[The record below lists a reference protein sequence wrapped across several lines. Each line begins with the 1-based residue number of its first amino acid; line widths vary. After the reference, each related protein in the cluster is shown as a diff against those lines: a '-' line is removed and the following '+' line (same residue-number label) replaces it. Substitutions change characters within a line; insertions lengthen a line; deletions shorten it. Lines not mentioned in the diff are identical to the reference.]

1 MPSMSRPTSAVRL
14 PSGLRPVVPF
24 VPAIAIVV
32 LQLVAFPMSAGA
44 WSLGVIVGLLTAL
57 VAMGMALIYRS
68 NRIINFAQG
77 DLGTVPTV
85 LAVGIISVSGL
96 PWLVGVVAGLSSAL
110 VLGAVI
116 EMVIIRR
123 FFRSP
128 RLLLTVATIGLS
140 QLLIVCG
147 LLLPKLWHLQIFA
160 DKRIPDPVP
169 WKVSIGTQLF
179 GGSEIL
185 AVILAPVLLIA
196 LGLFL
201 RASDL
206 GIALR
211 ASAER
216 SDRAAVLGIPVRR
229 LQTLVWA
236 IAAVL
241 SFVGVFLHASIFGV
255 GGAAALSPQVLVFAL
270 AAMVLGRL
278 DHLPAVTAS
287 AVALRILG
295 QGIDA
300 NNPSSPGRTYVILA
314 LVVLAALV
322 LRRASVQRK
331 DVDGSS
337 WGASDEIRPVPRE
350 LAGLVPVRIARVLL
364 PILAVAAAAALPLI
378 LGPGDLVRARTVVAF
393 ALIVLSVVVLTGWA
407 GQVSLGQMSF
417 AGVGGVMGAVA
428 TQTWHLDLSLAIIL
442 AGLAGAAVAVVVG
455 LPALRLPGLYLS
467 VTTLAFAL
475 ACSNFFLNRKEQ
487 TWIPRGALD
496 ERLLFRTIDLRGQTA
511 RYEFVLAVVVL
522 CFIAV
527 AGIRQSR
534 TGRALIAVR
543 DNERAA
549 AAFSVP
555 VVRAKLTGFALS
567 GFLAAVGG
575 CLLIQANGAYEEE
588 LFVAQESLGVFTSAV
603 VGGLGSL
610 TGAVLGA
617 LYLSGGR
624 FFLPESWRL
633 LPSAIGVL
641 LVLMV
646 LPGGLGKLVFR
657 GRDALLRRLAVR
669 RGIVVASLLADEAG
683 ADLAVPDAIKVAI
696 APRPGSGANGTDEP
710 PEVPEAEPVGSAR

>member
-1 MPSMSRPTSAVRL
+1 MSRATSRL
-14 PSGLRPVVPF
+14 QIPSGLHVIGPY
-24 VPAIAIVV
+24 VPAIAVV
-32 LQLVAFPMSAGA
+32 ALQLVAFPVSAGA

-77 DLGTVPTV
+77 DLGLVPTV
-85 LAVGIISVSGL
+85 LAVGIIAVSGL
-96 PWLVGVVAGLSSAL
+96 PWLVGMIAGLAAAL
-110 VLGAVI
+110 VLGAVV
-116 EMVIIRR
+116 ELVVIRR
-123 FFRSP
+123 FFRAP

-147 LLLPKLWHLQIFA
+147 LLIPRLWHLRLFT
-160 DKRIPDPVP
+160 DKRIPDPVS
-169 WKVSIGTQLF
+169 WKLSIGTQLL

-185 AVILAPVLLIA
+185 AVILAPLLLIG
-196 LGLFL
+196 LGWFL

-206 GIALR
+206 GIAIR

-270 AAMVLGRL
+270 GALVLGRL
-278 DHLPAVTAS
+278 DNLPAVTAS

-295 QGIDA
+295 QGIDV

-314 LVVLAALV
+314 LVVLCVLV
-322 LRRASVQRK
+322 VQRSSRERK
-331 DVDGSS
+331 DVEGITS
-337 WGASDEIRPVPRE
+337 WGVSAEIRPVPRE
-350 LAGLVPVRIARVLL
+350 LSWLRSVRISRLL
-364 PILAVAAAAALPLI
+364 APILVVAAAAALPLI

-393 ALIVLSVVVLTGWA
+393 ALIALSVVVLTGWA

-417 AGVGGVMGAVA
+417 AGVGAVMGAVA
-428 TQTWHLDLSLAIIL
+428 TQTWHLDLTLAILL

-455 LPALRLPGLYLS
+455 LPVIRLPGLYLS
-467 VTTLAFAL
+467 IATLAFAL

-487 TWIPRGALD
+487 AWIPRGALD
-496 ERLLFRTIDLRGQTA
+496 ERLLLRTIDLRGQTA

-527 AGIRQSR
+527 AGIRRSR
-534 TGRALIAVR
+534 TGRVLIAVR

-549 AAFSVP
+549 AAYAVP
-555 VVRAKLTGFALS
+555 VMRAKLTAFALS
-567 GFLAAVGG
+567 GFLAAVSG
-575 CLLIQANGAYEEE
+575 CLLVQANGAYDEEM
-588 LFVAQESLGVFTSAV
+588 FVAQESLGVFTSAV

-617 LYLSGGR
+617 IYLSGGR
-624 FFLPESWRL
+624 FFLPNSWRL
-633 LPSAIGVL
+633 RPSAVGVL
-641 LVLMV
+641 VVLMI
-646 LPGGLGKLVFR
+646 LPGGLSNLVFR
-657 GRDALLRRLAVR
+657 GRDALLRRMARR

-683 ADLAVPDAIKVAI
+683 IDAAVPDAIKVAM
-696 APRPGSGANGTDEP
+696 PGRPGSVVGATREP
-710 PEVPEAEPVGSAR
+710 PEVPGAEPVGSIR

>member
-1 MPSMSRPTSAVRL
+1 MPSMSRAMSAVRL
-14 PSGLRPVVPF
+14 PSGLQPLVPF
-24 VPAIAIVV
+24 VPAIAIVG
-32 LQLVAFPMSAGA
+32 LQLVAFPTSAGA

-96 PWLVGVVAGLSSAL
+96 PWLVGVIAGLASAL

-123 FFRSP
+123 FFRAP

-160 DKRIPDPVP
+160 DKRIPDPVA

-185 AVILAPVLLIA
+185 AVIVAPILLIG

-201 RASDL
+201 RGSDL
-206 GIALR
+206 GVALR

-236 IAAVL
+236 LAAVL

-287 AVALRILG
+287 AIALRVLG
-295 QGIDA
+295 QGIDV
-300 NNPSSPGRTYVILA
+300 NNPGSPGRTYVILA
-314 LVVLAALV
+314 LVVLAVLV
-322 LRRASVQRK
+322 LRRTSGQRK
-331 DVDGSS
+331 DVDGTSS
-337 WGASDEIRPVPRE
+337 WASSDEIRPVPRE
-350 LAGLVPVRIARVLL
+350 LAGLLPVRIARVLT
-364 PILAVAAAAALPLI
+364 PILVVATAAALPLI

-417 AGVGGVMGAVA
+417 AGVGGVVGAVA

-511 RYEFVLAVVVL
+511 RYEFVLVVVVL

-527 AGIRQSR
+527 AGIRRSR

-567 GFLAAVGG
+567 GFLAAIGG
-575 CLLIQANGAYEEE
+575 CLLIQANGAYDEE

-617 LYLSGGR
+617 VYLSGGR

-641 LVLMV
+641 FVLMV

-696 APRPGSGANGTDEP
+696 PPRPGTVIDDPAEA
-710 PEVPEAEPVGSAR
+710 PEAKAVGSTR